1 MNVKLQNK
9 VRENLKWLINLSENE
24 EKKEKS
30 DCLSLN
36 INSKGG
42 EKRDKS
48 MGQDKIVP
56 RINAF

>member
-1 MNVKLQNK
+1 M
-9 VRENLKWLINLSENE
+9 RENLKWLINLSENE
-24 EKKEKS
+24 ENKERG
-30 DCLSLN
+30 DCFSLN

-42 EKRDKS
+42 AKREKS